1 MPKYNPRPR
10 KRTKKPKYAENRRA
24 FVDVFGDPSAQ
35 PDAIPGQYQTL
46 KSRGNMASAL
56 GNIGE
61 GKSTKNLASPCIV
74 DFFCDVDKIVKLE
87 LSDVEYQLFTETFIY
102 EEETGGFNAQEKNN
116 IEQRLG
122 KLFRLRG
129 ISPVVRYFMAFRKK
143 HIKEKENAGTQG
155 KRKSGRSGP
164 NGGL

>member
-10 KRTKKPKYAENRRA
+10 KRTKKNRFAENRRA
-24 FVDVFGDPSAQ
+24 FVDVFGDPKAQ
-35 PDAIPGQYQTL
+35 PESIAGQYQTL

-61 GKSTKNLASPCIV
+61 GKTTKNLASPCIV
-74 DFFCDVDKIVKLE
+74 DFFCDVDKVLKLE
-87 LSDVEYQLFTETFIY
+87 LTDLEYRLFKETYIY
-102 EEETGGFNAQEKNN
+102 EDEHGGFNDQERNA

-143 HIKEKENAGTQG
+143 HVKEK
-155 KRKSGRSGP
+155 KGR
-164 NGGL
+164 

>member
-74 DFFCDVDKIVKLE
+74 DFFCDVDKVVRLE
-87 LSDVEYQLFTETFIY
+87 LNPAEKQLFDETFIY
-102 EEETGGFNAQEKNN
+102 EEESGGLNLNERNN

-122 KLFRLRG
+122 RLFRLRG

-143 HIKEKENAGTQG
+143 HIKENLRGDTKGS
-155 KRKSGRSGP
+155 KRQTGRG
-164 NGGL
+164 

>member
-10 KRTKKPKYAENRRA
+10 KRTKKNKFAENRRA
-24 FVDVFGDPSAQ
+24 FVDVFGDPKAQ
-35 PDAIPGQYQTL
+35 PEAIPGQYQTL

-61 GKSTKNLASPCIV
+61 GKTTKNMASPCIV
-74 DFFCDVDKIVKLE
+74 DFFCDVDKVVRLE
-87 LSDVEYQLFTETFIY
+87 LNDEEYKLFAKTYIY
-102 EEETGGFNAQEKNN
+102 EVESGGLTDNERNN

-143 HIKEKENAGTQG
+143 HVKENQNGGTKG
-155 KRKSGRSGP
+155 KRQAGRNRPEG
-164 NGGL
+164 NL